1 MKCKPVSPF
10 NREKSGIRQIIR
22 YQSNYIGDNSNT
34 GNLFY
39 ALPLSEYGFV
49 YEIDSEN
56 CGVTIDY
63 HATDWY
69 GNDNLYT
76 EKGLIYNSVSA
87 FGLVQNLDYI
97 RYNFSG
103 SSYMITREKIE
114 QNYPEYQRVVS
125 GKEIDEEAFDRYV
138 EQKMN
143 DEEFVAEMFEQFEKS
158 EK

>member
-10 NREKSGIRQIIR
+10 NREKSGIGQIIR
-22 YQSNYIGDNSNT
+22 YQSDYIGDNSNT
-34 GNLFY
+34 GGLFN

-63 HATDWY
+63 HTTDWY
-69 GNDNLYT
+69 GNDDLYT
-76 EKGLIYNSVSA
+76 EKAMIYNSVSA
-87 FGLVQNLDYI
+87 LALIGNLKYI

-114 QNYPEYQRVVS
+114 QNYPEYQQVVS

-143 DEEFVAEMFEQFEKS
+143 DEKFVAEMFEQFEKS
-158 EK
+158 ER